1 MQSSTLRACST
12 RRLSAATLVA
22 AMTLVGGALAA
33 STTSSSTEDVVVGR
47 GAPVQIAFTAAT
59 EFPEFSE
66 AFENAIRLA
75 IEQHPAIRGFPV
87 QLNVIETTCEG
98 DNEASAASIV
108 ANGQNTAVIGH
119 LCSAGFTSALPVYE
133 AAGLVTLSG
142 SATADELPQ
151 LGPTVFNRTIVRNG
165 EDVDKW
171 MSDVLALPSVVAWS
185 LDYEARFGVAPPEL
199 AVFYFDAAS
208 LLLRR
213 LQQRSEIVDRSL
225 VVSRAELA
233 SAVRRTTKFQGVT
246 CTVALD
252 PQTGNR
258 VNDPAALA
266 RCGAG

>member
-1 MQSSTLRACST
+1 MQSSTLRACSP

-22 AMTLVGGALAA
+22 AMTLVGGALAG
-33 STTSSSTEDVVVGR
+33 STTASSTEDVVVER

-87 QLNVIETTCEG
+87 QLNVIGTTCDG
-98 DNEASAASIV
+98 DNEAAAASIV
-108 ANGQNTAVIGH
+108 ANAQNTAVIGH

-165 EDVDKW
+165 DDVDRW
-171 MSDVLALPSVVAWS
+171 MSDVLALPSVEAWS

-213 LQQRSEIVDRSL
+213 LQQSSKIVERSL
-225 VVSRAELA
+225 VVNRAELA
-233 SAVRRTTKFQGVT
+233 AAVRKTTKFQGVT

-252 PQTGNR
+252 PATGNR